1 METLLSRHPNEAA
14 DAAPASVAHDART
27 APEVPAADLP
37 LGEHLRR
44 WAAHHGAHTALVSG
58 GTRMTFAALDRR
70 ADRLAAAL
78 HGLGL
83 RRGDRAMVQ
92 LPNGMAFVTVCFALF
107 RLGVIPVLAMPAQRA
122 HDVDALCRI
131 AEPAAYFI
139 AEDADGVDRCAL
151 AAGML
156 DAHPSLRRVVVDGAP
171 GTGDPRF
178 LSLASLDAR
187 PIALPPPAATDIA
200 LLLLSGGTTG
210 TPKLI
215 PRTHADYAYNFTA
228 SATLCRLDP
237 TSVYLAVLPAA
248 HNFALACPGVLG
260 TLASGGAV
268 VLSDTASADE
278 AMPLIEQERVTHVA
292 LVPPLA
298 QLWVQAREWEC
309 SNLSSLRLV
318 QVGGARLDP
327 ALAGRLPGALGC
339 RLQQVFGMA
348 EGLLCYTR
356 LDDPPDTV
364 VQTQGRPLS
373 PLDEIR
379 IVDAHGREVAAG
391 EVGELLT
398 RGPYTI
404 RGYYR
409 APEHNARSFTR
420 DGYYR
425 TGDLVRRDAAGNLI
439 VAGRIKEQIQRG
451 GEKISA
457 AEIEL
462 ALNALPGVQDS
473 AVVAVPDALLG
484 ERVCAFVRW
493 QGGALDAAGV
503 RQVLG
508 ARGLSTFK
516 LPDQIESIPHWPLTS
531 VGKIDKQRLIALAAQ
546 RDAPAR
552 QRYAERRLT
561 VRSEP
566 LGLAA
571 RIMHALPSRH
581 CMLYERGGEW
591 SIGIDAALSVTV
603 EPDGTVRRSDG
614 ACWREAR
621 PCDAIA
627 LALDGVRFEAW
638 RAYGRAHFEFCHL
651 IYGIDGARGDAPLL
665 RLAIPQSEIRVSA
678 GSVLVRSLDPD
689 ALTALVALVEAQDVA
704 RDREPGVRLETIDGE
719 RDELAYKERVAS
731 AVREMQADA
740 YQKVI
745 LSRPVEVPA
754 SLDVVSSYV
763 EGRRTNTP
771 ARSFLLRDGGFEAY
785 GFSPE
790 TVVEVSADGVVS
802 TQPLAGTRALTGD
815 ATEDARLERELLRDA
830 KEIAEHAVS
839 VQLAMDEMSAV
850 CDADT
855 LGVSEFMSVYRRG
868 TVQHL
873 ASRVR
878 GRLAASRHAWHA
890 FEKLFPAVTA
900 SGIPKREALDSI
912 RRHEQRP
919 RGLYSGCVFTV
930 DGDGTMDAALVLRS
944 VYRDGERCWLQAG
957 AGLVPLS
964 TPEREWTETCEKL
977 ASVARHLRRQ
987 VNGQV

>member
-1 METLLSRHPNEAA
+1 METLLHPNPNETA
-14 DAAPASVAHDART
+14 DAVAAEPDISS
-27 APEVPAADLP
+27 AALP

-44 WAAHHGAHTALVSG
+44 WAADHATRTALVAG
-58 GTRMTFAALDRR
+58 GERVPFVALDHRV
-70 ADRLAAAL
+70 DRLAAAL
-78 HGLGL
+78 HELGL
-83 RRGDRAMVQ
+83 RPGDRAMVQ
-92 LPNGMAFVTVCFALF
+92 LPNGIAFVTVCFALF
-107 RLGVIPVLAMPAQRA
+107 RLGVVPVLAMPTQRS
-122 HDVDALCRI
+122 HDIDALCRI
-131 AEPAAYFI
+131 AEPSAYFI
-139 AEDADGVDRCAL
+139 ADGTAGFDARSL
-151 AAGML
+151 AADML
-156 DAHPSLRRVVVDGAP
+156 DAHPSLRWIVVDGEP
-171 GTGDPRF
+171 GRRDNDDDADERVVP
-178 LSLASLDAR
+178 LASLDAPPR
-187 PIALPPPAATDIA
+187 ALTPPAPNDVA

-215 PRTHADYAYNFTA
+215 PRTHADYAYNFSA
-228 SATLCRLDP
+228 SAALCGLDD

-248 HNFALACPGVLG
+248 HNFTLACPGILG

-268 VLSDTASADE
+268 VLSDTASCDE
-278 AMPLIEQERVTHVA
+278 AMPLIARERVTHVA

-298 QLWVQAREWEC
+298 QLWAQAREWER
-309 SNLSSLRLV
+309 SDLSSLRLV

-327 ALAGRLPGALGC
+327 ALARRLPDVLGC

-356 LDDPPDTV
+356 LDDPPDTIAH
-364 VQTQGRPLS
+364 TQGRPLS
-373 PLDEIR
+373 PRDEVR
-379 IVDAHGREVAAG
+379 IVDAHGRDVAAG
-391 EVGELLT
+391 DVGELLT

-409 APEHNARSFTR
+409 APEHNARSFTG

-439 VAGRIKEQIQRG
+439 VEGRIKEQINRG

-462 ALNALPGVQDS
+462 LIDALPDVQDS

-484 ERVCAFVRW
+484 ERICAFVRP
-493 QGGALDAAGV
+493 QRDALDAATLKQAL
-503 RQVLG
+503 R
-508 ARGLSTFK
+508 ARGLSEFK
-516 LPDQIESIPHWPLTS
+516 LPDQIEIAAHWPLTS
-531 VGKIDKQRLIALAAQ
+531 VGKIDKQRLIAIAKA
-546 RDAPAR
+546 RDAAPAR
-552 QRYAERRLT
+552 RYVERHLS

-566 LGLAA
+566 LDLAS
-571 RIMHALPSRH
+571 RIMRALPSRH
-581 CMLYERGGEW
+581 CTLYERGGEW
-591 SIGIDAALSVTV
+591 SIGIDSALSVIV

-614 ACWREAR
+614 ASWRDAQ

-627 LALDGVRFEAW
+627 HALADVRIDAW
-638 RAYGRAHFEFCHL
+638 RAYGRAHFEFSHL
-651 IYGIDGARGDAPLL
+651 TYGIDGARGDEPLL
-665 RLAIPQSEIRVSA
+665 RLAIPQSEIRVSSGRA
-678 GSVLVRSLDPD
+678 LIRSLDPG
-689 ALTALVALVEAQDVA
+689 ALATLAELVDAQDA
-704 RDREPGVRLETIDGE
+704 AQQTEPGARLETIDGE
-719 RDELAYKERVAS
+719 RDARAYKEQVAS

-745 LSRPVEVPA
+745 LSRAVEVPA
-754 SLDVVSSYV
+754 SLDTVSSYV
-763 EGRRTNTP
+763 AGRRTNTP
-771 ARSFLLRDGGFEAY
+771 ARSFLLRDGDFEAY

-790 TVVEVSADGVVS
+790 TVVEVSADGFVS

-815 ATEDARLERELLRDA
+815 DAEDARLRRELLRDA

-839 VQLAMDEMSAV
+839 VQLAMDEMSSI

-855 LGVSEFMSVYRRG
+855 LGVSEFMNVYRRG

-878 GRLAASRHAWHA
+878 GRLAAGRHAWHA

-912 RRHEQRP
+912 RRHEQRL
-919 RGLYSGCVFTV
+919 RGLYSGCVFVV
-930 DGDGTMDAALVLRS
+930 DSEGAMDAALVLRS

-964 TPEREWTETCEKL
+964 TPDREWTETCEKL
-977 ASVARHLRRQ
+977 ASVARHLQGRA
-987 VNGQV
+987 GD

>member
-14 DAAPASVAHDART
+14 DAAPASVAHD
-27 APEVPAADLP
+27 VPAADLP

-44 WAAHHGAHTALVSG
+44 WAAHHGARTALVAG
-58 GTRMTFAALDRR
+58 GARMTFAALDRR
-70 ADRLAAAL
+70 ADRLAATL
-78 HGLGL
+78 HGIGL

-107 RLGVIPVLAMPAQRA
+107 RLGVVPVLAMPAQRA

-139 AEDADGVDRCAL
+139 AEDADGADRCAL

-156 DAHPSLRRVVVDGAP
+156 DAHPSLRRIVVDGAP
-171 GTGDPRF
+171 GTSDPRF
-178 LSLASLDAR
+178 LSLASLDAQ

-237 TSVYLAVLPAA
+237 RSVYLAVLPAA

-309 SNLSSLRLV
+309 SDLSSLRLV

-373 PLDEIR
+373 PRDEIR

-409 APEHNARSFTR
+409 APEQNARSFTR

-439 VAGRIKEQIQRG
+439 VEGRIKEQIQRG

-462 ALNALPGVQDS
+462 ALNTLPGVQDS

-484 ERVCAFVRW
+484 ERICAFVRW

-503 RQVLG
+503 RQALR
-508 ARGLSTFK
+508 ARGLSAFK
-516 LPDQIESIPHWPLTS
+516 LPDQIETVPHWPLTS

-546 RDAPAR
+546 RDAPTR
-552 QRYAERRLT
+552 QHYAERRLT

-591 SIGIDAALSVTV
+591 SIGIDTALSVTV

-614 ACWREAR
+614 ACWREAQ

-627 LALDGVRFEAW
+627 LALDGVRFDAW

-665 RLAIPQSEIRVSA
+665 RL
-678 GSVLVRSLDPD
+678 
-689 ALTALVALVEAQDVA
+689 
-704 RDREPGVRLETIDGE
+704 ETIDGE
-719 RDELAYKERVAS
+719 RDELAYKEQVAS

-912 RRHEQRP
+912 RRHEQQP

-987 VNGQV
+987 VNGQA